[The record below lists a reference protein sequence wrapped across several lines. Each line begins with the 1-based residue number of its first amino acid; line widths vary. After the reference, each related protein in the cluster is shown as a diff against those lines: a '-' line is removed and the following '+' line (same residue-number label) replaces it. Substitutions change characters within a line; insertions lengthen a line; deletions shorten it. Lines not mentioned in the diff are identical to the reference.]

1 MEFPGEAPQLLL
13 PGSPASRLLFCGID
27 VSECFICRDVELRAS
42 DPLRNFCDCKNLL
55 AHHVCLSTWIQRGC
69 GSADRLRC
77 IVCKAKYQ
85 LQRRSPWRSVSVQ
98 WQTWLVLII
107 AFVLLGLVPYLVH
120 CMMTAFTDPPPPS
133 TFKVAAASFG
143 LLTEIL
149 LIKCLSSY
157 LSSRYRQAEQSSFTV
172 QARGCKEDRTSLG
185 PWDQSEAASAAAGHA
200 SSAASPSQVEERKVD
215 VVKSGCLCF
224 F

>member
-1 MEFPGEAPQLLL
+1 M
-13 PGSPASRLLFCGID
+13 
-27 VSECFICRDVELRAS
+27 SECFICRDVELQAG

-69 GSADRLRC
+69 GSEDRLRC
-77 IVCKAKYQ
+77 IACKAKYQ
-85 LQRRSPWRSVSVQ
+85 LQRRSPWRSVSFQ
-98 WQTWLVLII
+98 WQTWLVLIT
-107 AFVLLGLVPYLVH
+107 AFVLLGLVPYAVH

-157 LSSRYRQAEQSSFTV
+157 LSSRYRRAEQSAFTV
-172 QARGCKEDRTSLG
+172 RARGAEEDRASSG
-185 PWDQSEAASAAAGHA
+185 RQDRSEAAGHA
-200 SSAASPSQVEERKVD
+200 SSAALPGRVDERKAD
-215 VVKSGCLCF
+215 VLKSRCLGF